1 MKSVS
6 LIKYYNVSIHEQRL
20 VIISLI
26 KQLFWN
32 IHETTLIIH
41 WCTNTLMKNTLKWL
55 SNVINIAHELF
66 FVKSI
71 SSRVDSDRLF
81 NTT

>member
-41 WCTNTLMKNTLKWL
+41 
-55 SNVINIAHELF
+55 
-66 FVKSI
+66 
-71 SSRVDSDRLF
+71 
-81 NTT
+81 